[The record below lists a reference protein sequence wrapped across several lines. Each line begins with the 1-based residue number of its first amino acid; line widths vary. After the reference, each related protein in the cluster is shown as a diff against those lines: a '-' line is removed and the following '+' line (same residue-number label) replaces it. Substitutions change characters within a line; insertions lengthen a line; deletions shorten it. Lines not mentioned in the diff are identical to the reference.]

1 MSRSTAVSAAPLAVI
16 VVVGAILSYRSHA
29 ILRQDRDMVVHTY
42 QVIGSVRDAL
52 LATEEAE
59 TGERGFVITG
69 DPGFLESY
77 EKARHQGI
85 PAALADLGRLLIRNR
100 GQQERLAR
108 LRLSI
113 EQKLNQLQTAI
124 TIRRER
130 NFDAARAFITS
141 QQSER
146 TMNRIRAIASEM
158 DNEEQ
163 KLLKERAGHVATSE
177 ARILWLAAITAAL
190 SVTARI
196 LIAIRAAK
204 RQIGK

>member
-69 DPGFLESY
+69 DSGFLESY
-77 EKARHQGI
+77 DKARNQGI
-85 PAALADLGRLLIRNR
+85 PASLADLGRLLIRNR

-108 LRLSI
+108 LRLLI
-113 EQKLNQLQTAI
+113 LNTAVGCY
-124 TIRRER
+124 
-130 NFDAARAFITS
+130 
-141 QQSER
+141 
-146 TMNRIRAIASEM
+146 RAI
-158 DNEEQ
+158 
-163 KLLKERAGHVATSE
+163 
-177 ARILWLAAITAAL
+177 
-190 SVTARI
+190 
-196 LIAIRAAK
+196 
-204 RQIGK
+204 